1 MELRHLR
8 YFVAVAEERSF
19 TRAAERLWVAQPG
32 LSTQIRHLETELGVR
47 LFDRHARGADLTD
60 AGELL
65 LERARAALAAADAAG
80 ATGADVR
87 AAVNGALRLGVSS
100 GPRWSATPMLLQH
113 FCSERP
119 QVEVTVM
126 QGPGGALWR
135 DLRDGRLDALIAPA
149 AFGSPDLDSLALGQE
164 RWVALAGSEHRFSG
178 DGPLPWSMLDGE
190 TIAVSGHRDDRP
202 HERALGAAL
211 EERGV
216 QVQLEASGPAIDA
229 TVSRGEALMLTTS
242 PPPLATGTH
251 ARPLDPPRTLA
262 LALLW
267 REETPSPALDA
278 FLSTAREH
286 ATNTAA
292 TPVLRVAA

>member
-32 LSTQIRHLETELGVR
+32 LSTQIRRLETELGVR
-47 LFDRHARGADLTD
+47 LFDRHPRGADLTD

-65 LERARAALAAADAAG
+65 LGRARTALAAAAAAG

-87 AAVNGALRLGVSS
+87 AAVNGSLRLGVSS
-100 GPRWSATPMLLQH
+100 GPSWSGTPTLLQR
-113 FCSERP
+113 FSSERP

-164 RWVALAGSEHRFSG
+164 RWVVLAGAEHRLSG
-178 DGPLPWSMLDGE
+178 HGPLPWSMLDGE

-202 HERALGAAL
+202 YERALAAAL
-211 EERGV
+211 DECGV
-216 QVQLEASGPAIDA
+216 HARLEPSGPAIDA
-229 TVSRGEALMLTTS
+229 AVSRGEALMLTTS
-242 PPPLATGTH
+242 PPSLATGTR
-251 ARPLDPPRTLA
+251 ARALEPPRSVA
-262 LALLW
+262 LTLLW
-267 REETPSPALDA
+267 REETPSPALEA

-286 ATNTAA
+286 AITTEASR
-292 TPVLRVAA
+292 VLRIAA